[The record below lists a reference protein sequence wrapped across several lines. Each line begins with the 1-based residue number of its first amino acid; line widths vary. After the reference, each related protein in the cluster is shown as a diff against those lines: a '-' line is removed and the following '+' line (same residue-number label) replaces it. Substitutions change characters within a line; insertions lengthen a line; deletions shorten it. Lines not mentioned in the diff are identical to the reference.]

1 VFQPHHVHWVAPA
14 AAKDKE
20 RIKSYFEKLQL
31 DVAPDAAEW
40 EIPNSKFGELAKQS
54 QKCLRRIWGEYQTSI
69 KNAQPG
75 SVVTRS
81 MANANAE
88 APTEADVN
96 AQDLT
101 ISPAEERT
109 NVDMASGVA
118 NDTAATN
125 ASRTAPVAAQ

>member
-1 VFQPHHVHWVAPA
+1 VISGSQGDLHQGRGNFANQTLQFREFPSVH
-14 AAKDKE
+14 DSDSE
-20 RIKSYFEKLQL
+20 ST
-31 DVAPDAAEW
+31 
-40 EIPNSKFGELAKQS
+40 SKFGELAKQS

-109 NVDMASGVA
+109 NADMASGVA